1 MYSGWGADYFAESCS
16 TGSLDVRFAM
26 SQEARRFDE
35 MMEMAVRPSDNA
47 DVNRYL
53 LHPLGAFA
61 ASPGKRI
68 RPVLC
73 ALGCALVGGDPE
85 AARGVGAA
93 LESFHAAALI
103 HDDIEDGALV
113 RRGAAA
119 YHVREGIPLAV
130 NAGDYGLAMAF
141 SLVFDDAGMSEDVR
155 LRVLLELTEMAKRT
169 IEGQAVDIGW
179 SRDGRLDITVDD
191 YLFMAGEKSAC
202 YSCAAP
208 LALGAIIGGG
218 SDAQVE
224 ALRDAGMKAGIAF
237 QICDDLINLQGSLD
251 QTGKDT
257 LTDIEEG
264 KRTILVAHALAH
276 SPRAEKLAHLLS
288 LEVRG
293 PAEVGEIIAI
303 LEEAGSVRF
312 AEDAMAALCE
322 QSQRIVERSFEP
334 SCARQA
340 LLEII
345 ALLARRAS

>member
-1 MYSGWGADYFAESCS
+1 MG
-16 TGSLDVRFAM
+16 
-26 SQEARRFDE
+26 QEACRFDE
-35 MMEMAVRPSDNA
+35 MMEMAVRPSGNA

-53 LHPLGAFA
+53 LHPLGSFA

-85 AARGVGAA
+85 DARGVGAA

-103 HDDIEDGALV
+103 HDDIEDGALL

-141 SLVFDDAGMSEDVR
+141 SLVFDDAGMSESVR
-155 LRVLLELTEMAKRT
+155 LRILLELTEMAKRT

-191 YLFMAGEKSAC
+191 YLFMAGEKSAY

-218 SDAQVE
+218 DDAQVE

-237 QICDDLINLQGSLD
+237 QICDDLINLRGGFD
-251 QTGKDT
+251 QTGKGS

-276 SPRAEKLAHLLS
+276 SPRAEKLADLLS
-288 LEVRG
+288 LEIRG
-293 PAEVGEIIAI
+293 RAEVEEVLGI
-303 LEEAGSVRF
+303 LEEAGSLRF
-312 AEDAMAALCE
+312 AEDTMAALCG
-322 QSQRIVERSFEP
+322 QSQRIVETFFEP
-334 SCARQA
+334 SHARQT
-340 LLEII
+340 LLQVI
-345 ALLARRAS
+345 ALLAQRIS